1 MGITVLLRGDFL
13 TAHSRESLD
22 HQGDNCRINDWVSMT
37 YAATYIYW
45 AIVALWLTVLS
56 SVVYYYVRNPRAF
69 GPTRLLLTVIGIDTV
84 RNIAENIYF
93 GLYFGG
99 AYGLFPHWTTE
110 VLGRPELLILPKI
123 TNVAAG
129 CVVLGLLLFHW
140 LPLAVRDWK
149 RSEERVRDLQTLA
162 AIDPL
167 TGLYNRR
174 QFETLARAELAR
186 CRRYMRPCAFL
197 MIDIDNFKG
206 VNDSFGHEMGDWVL
220 KMVAT
225 TLASAR
231 RDADVVARFGG
242 EEFVIMLPETA
253 LGAATMVAERI
264 RSMVSANA
272 LAIGESKQFL
282 TISVGVGE
290 ATASSPSV
298 EAVLRYADRALYEA
312 KQTGRNRVC
321 VAKPPLESVAYAA
334 E

>member
-1 MGITVLLRGDFL
+1 MLYV
-13 TAHSRESLD
+13 
-22 HQGDNCRINDWVSMT
+22 
-37 YAATYIYW
+37 ATYIYW

-56 SVVYYYVRNPRAF
+56 SVVYYYVRTPRAF
-69 GPTRLLLTVIGIDTV
+69 GTTRMLLTVIGIDTV

-93 GLYFGG
+93 GLYFEGKF
-99 AYGLFPHWTTE
+99 GLFPQWTVE
-110 VLGRPELLILPKI
+110 VLGRPELLILPKLA
-123 TNVAAG
+123 NVVAG

-149 RSEERVRDLQTLA
+149 RSEERARDLQTLA

-167 TGLYNRR
+167 TNLYNRR

-186 CRRYMRPCAFL
+186 CQRYMRPCSFL
-197 MIDIDNFKG
+197 MIDIDHFKR
-206 VNDSFGHEMGDWVL
+206 VNDTFGHEIGDWVL

-225 TLASAR
+225 SLSSAR

-242 EEFVIMLPETA
+242 EEFVIMLPETTA
-253 LGAATMVAERI
+253 EAAKTVAERI
-264 RSMVSANA
+264 RTSVFENA
-272 LAIGESKQFL
+272 LAIGESRLSL
-282 TISVGVGE
+282 TISLGVGE

-298 EAVLRYADRALYEA
+298 EAALRYADQALYEA

-321 VAKPPLESVAYAA
+321 VAKRPLEIVARAA